1 MEKAE
6 EKKDKRTMR
15 AFAAKMKKD
24 PACLARLK
32 GLDEDMAAFLIASGS
47 RYFEYLPEELKTVD
61 ACARG
66 VHVRGLEHVPERF
79 RTAELYWKACE
90 RFPDVIEILPDSE
103 KTEELCADAFRRNL
117 KLFRFFPEVSRTAER
132 CRIAIEQEPWL
143 FEYVPEH
150 LRTEEMCWLAISYAG
165 WNLRFVPEVFRTRK
179 LCMAAMLNHCFALTA
194 VPEDMLDDE
203 FLEAA
208 SCDPNFDIVVD
219 SCWLPPRFWEKA
231 RQVREATPTLLADR
245 EPLRSRFFEKYG
257 LSDDRADSE
266 SKYTSNGDEKDE
278 ELTPENYM
286 EAVRRHGWRLEEVPE
301 EHRTRE
307 LCEAAMEIWPEAV
320 QFVPEKF
327 RTVDHYEKA
336 VRAEGSLLRLVPEAL
351 KTPEFCLA
359 AVKHRGTALEY
370 VPEELKTEELC
381 LAAAGREL
389 DALNFFPAHLREGF
403 VPVRALTAAIQAE
416 QPISLKDC
424 KEAISSAPFWLAMA
438 LKGWPSS
445 GIPEDVPFAPYK
457 LIKAKE

>member
-15 AFAAKMKKD
+15 AFAAKVKKD

-32 GLDEDMAAFLIASGS
+32 GLDEDMAAFLIACGS
-47 RYFEYLPEELKTVD
+47 RYFEYLPDELKTVD

-66 VHVRGLEHVPERF
+66 VWARGLEHVPERF

-90 RFPDVIEILPDSE
+90 RLPGVIEILPDSE
-103 KTEELCADAFRRNL
+103 KSEELCADAFRRDL
-117 KLFRFFPEVSRTAER
+117 KLFRFFPEASRTAER
-132 CRIAIEQEPWL
+132 CRIAMAKEAWL

-150 LRTEEMCWLAISYAG
+150 LRTEEMCWQAISYAG
-165 WNLRFVPEVFRTRK
+165 WNLRFVPESFRTRK
-179 LCMAAMLNHCFALTA
+179 LCMAAVLNHAYALTA
-194 VPEDMLDDE
+194 VPENMLDDE
-203 FLEAA
+203 FIEAG
-208 SCDPNFDIVVD
+208 SCDPYFHIVVD
-219 SCWLPPRFWEKA
+219 SCSLPQHFWKKASRALEALPVLISDREALKLPFYEKYDLLPPKN
-231 RQVREATPTLLADR
+231 EADGWR
-245 EPLRSRFFEKYG
+245 
-257 LSDDRADSE
+257 
-266 SKYTSNGDEKDE
+266 DEWDKPDE

-286 EAVRRHGWRLEEVPE
+286 EAVRRHGWRLGEVPE

-307 LCEAAMEIWPEAV
+307 LCEAAMESWPDAI

-327 RTVDHYEKA
+327 RTRNHYEKA
-336 VRAEGSLLRLVPEAL
+336 VNEEGLNLEFVPEEW
-351 KTPEFCLA
+351 KTPELCLA
-359 AVKHRGTALEY
+359 AVKNRGVALEY
-370 VPEELKTEELC
+370 VPEKLKTEELC
-381 LAAAGREL
+381 LAAVGRNL
-389 DALNFFPAHLREGF
+389 DALNFLPAHLREGSF
-403 VPVRALTAAIQAE
+403 PVRALTAAIQAE

-445 GIPEDVPFAPYK
+445 GIPEYVPFAPYK

>member
-1 MEKAE
+1 
-6 EKKDKRTMR
+6 MR
-15 AFAAKMKKD
+15 AFAAKVKKD

-66 VHVRGLEHVPERF
+66 VRMHGLDHVPERF
-79 RTAELYWKACE
+79 RTAELYWKECE
-90 RFPDVIEILPDSE
+90 RFMDVIEILPDSE

-117 KLFRFFPEVSRTAER
+117 KFFRFFPEISRTAER
-132 CRIAIEQEPWL
+132 CRIAVAQEAWL

-150 LRTEEMCWLAISYAG
+150 LRTEEMCWQAISYAG
-165 WNLRFVPEVFRTRK
+165 WNLKFVPNVFRTRK
-179 LCMAAMLNHCFALTA
+179 LCMAAVLNHCFALTA

-208 SCDPNFDIVVD
+208 SCDLNFDIVVD

-231 RQVREATPTLLADR
+231 RQLRDATPTLLADR
-245 EPLRSRFFEKYG
+245 DPLRRQFFERYG
-257 LSDDRADSE
+257 LADTGADGENKYASDW
-266 SKYTSNGDEKDE
+266 DEPDK
-278 ELTPENYM
+278 ELTPENWL
-286 EAVRRHGWRLEEVPE
+286 EEVSRHGWKLEEVPE

-307 LCEAAMEIWPEAV
+307 LCEAAMENWPDAI

-327 RTVDHYEKA
+327 RTRNHYEKA
-336 VRAEGSLLRLVPEAL
+336 VNEEGLTLEFVPEEW
-351 KTPEFCLA
+351 KTPELCLA
-359 AVKHRGTALEY
+359 AVKNRGVALEY
-370 VPEELKTEELC
+370 VPEKLKTEELC
-381 LAAAGREL
+381 LAAVGRNL
-389 DALNFFPAHLREGF
+389 DALNFLPAHLREGSF
-403 VPVRALTAAIQAE
+403 PVRALTSAIQEE

-445 GIPEDVPFAPYK
+445 GIPEYVPFAPYK